1 MTPQIDQPTNFGS
14 LAKVTRRGFMGAAAL
29 TPFFIRADDKNG
41 RKPLIIGEG
50 DYQYEW
56 IADWGEL
63 PSNLTYGNCH
73 ALAEDS
79 AGNIYVLHTVHP
91 SSPSGD
97 SVVVFDSK
105 GKFVSSWGWEFRGG
119 AHGLLLRKEGN
130 TEYLYISDSQHRIVS
145 KRTLKGEEV
154 WTLGYPSE
162 AKPYAANPGIP
173 YRPTNV
179 AVAANGDIYVGDGY
193 GSSYINLYD
202 KDTRYKLTFGGGKG
216 KELGSLDTPHALI
229 VDGRETAP
237 VLLVAD
243 RSNARLQRF
252 QLDGQPIDAIEGF
265 IKPCF
270 LHERKGM
277 IVVAD
282 LGSRV
287 TILDRENKI
296 VAQLGDGKYTDDQRR
311 KLRASVSRDAFEP
324 GKFIAP
330 HGAIFDRDG
339 NIFVAEYLEIG
350 RLTKLRKV

>member
-1 MTPQIDQPTNFGS
+1 
-14 LAKVTRRGFMGAAAL
+14 VTRRGFMGAAAL

-63 PSNLTYGNCH
+63 PSNIKYGNCH

-193 GSSYINLYD
+193 GSSYINQYD
-202 KDTRYKLTFGGGKG
+202 HKGKYIRTFGGIGNEAGK
-216 KELGSLDTPHALI
+216 LSCPHGII
-229 VDGRETAP
+229 VDIRGDKEP
-237 VLLVAD
+237 VLLIADRGNNRIQRFTLDGKHIDFIEGTIMPCHFGYSKNGDMVVPDLAARVTLMD
-243 RSNARLQRF
+243 RSNRV
-252 QLDGQPIDAIEGF
+252 IE
-265 IKPCF
+265 
-270 LHERKGM
+270 H
-277 IVVAD
+277 
-282 LGSRV
+282 
-287 TILDRENKI
+287 
-296 VAQLGDGKYTDDQRR
+296 LGDDSASEWR
-311 KLRASVSRDAFEP
+311 KTRTMTRDKFTP
-324 GKFIAP
+324 GKFITP
-330 HGAIFDRDG
+330 HGACFDHAD
-339 NIFVAEYLEIG
+339 NIFVVEWVEVG
-350 RLTKLRKV
+350 RVTKLRKV

>member
-1 MTPQIDQPTNFGS
+1 MMHDMSTAKPAPD
-14 LAKVTRRGFMGAAAL
+14 LAKVTRRGFMAAAAV
-29 TPFFIRADDKNG
+29 TPFFVKADDKSG
-41 RKPLIIGEG
+41 KRPLIIGEG

-63 PSNLTYGNCH
+63 PSNIKYGNCH

-79 AGNIYVLHTVHP
+79 HGNIYVLHTVHP
-91 SSPSGD
+91 TSPSGD
-97 SVVVFDSK
+97 ALVIFDSR
-105 GKFVSSWGWEFRGG
+105 GKFVSSWGWQFRGG

-130 TEYLYISDSQHRIVS
+130 AEYLYISDSQHRIVS
-145 KRTLKGEEV
+145 KRTLAGEEV
-154 WTLGYPSE
+154 WTLGYPNE
-162 AKPYAANPGIP
+162 AKPYAPNPGIP

-179 AVAANGDIYVGDGY
+179 AVADNGDIYVGDGY
-193 GSSYINLYD
+193 GSSYINVYD
-202 KDTRYKLTFGGGKG
+202 KETRYKMTFGGTTG

-229 VDGRETAP
+229 VDGREVSP

-243 RSNARLQRF
+243 RSNARIQRF
-252 QLDGQPIDAIEGF
+252 QLDGKPIDAITGF

-277 IVVAD
+277 VVVAD

-287 TILDRENKI
+287 TLLDRQNKI
-296 VAQLGDGKYTDDQRR
+296 VAHLGDGKFNDDQRR
-311 KLRASVSRDAFEP
+311 KFRASLTRDAFEP

-330 HGAIFDRDG
+330 HSAIFDREG

-350 RLTKLRKV
+350 RVTKLRKV